1 MSKMSRHVFPLI
13 EDGLLP
19 MELDHNDDHD
29 RKEYPSAPAVT
40 HPTTALGRHGDRRQL
55 QGTDQVG
62 RPEGRVKLAPA
73 GKSFPEKLPYDEI

>member
-1 MSKMSRHVFPLI
+1 MSKMSRHVFSLI

-29 RKEYPSAPAVT
+29 REEYPSAPT
-40 HPTTALGRHGDRRQL
+40 ITNPTTALGRHGDRRQL
-55 QGTDQVG
+55 QGTDKVG
-62 RPEGRVKLAPA
+62 RPEVRVKLAPE